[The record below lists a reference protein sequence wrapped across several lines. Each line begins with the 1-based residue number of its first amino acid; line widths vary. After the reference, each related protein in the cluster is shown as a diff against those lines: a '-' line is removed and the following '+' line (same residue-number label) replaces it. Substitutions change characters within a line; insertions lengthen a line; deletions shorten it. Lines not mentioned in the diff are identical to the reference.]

1 MKYQDTP
8 EIALKEIREAIA
20 ERDYEKFSS
29 RVELSHF
36 INRAYDEATEELAKN
51 CEEFHELYPHDLYF
65 QFGSQNIRNYNEE
78 FRETHLGFLDQFIA
92 AYFKNLKEPKKFEA
106 NPVSFAAGAF
116 RKLHKAARSEIR
128 ETEVRDREAT
138 VLVRITGG
146 FLYRRVIGT
155 MDFRFA
161 FRQDEAGQWR
171 LTEVKNVDELTPPIL
186 DVAETFWPK
195 SWDLGISF

>member
-29 RVELSHF
+29 RVELSYF

-51 CEEFHELYPHDLYF
+51 CEEFHGLYPHDLYF

-78 FRETHLGFLDQFIA
+78 FRETHLGFLNRFIA
-92 AYFKNLKEPKKFEA
+92 AYFRNLKQPEKFEA
-106 NPVSFAAGAF
+106 NPVTFAAAAF
-116 RKLHKAARSEIR
+116 RKLHDAARSEIKETVVR
-128 ETEVRDREAT
+128 EREAE
-138 VLVRITGG
+138 VLVTITGG
-146 FLYRRVIGT
+146 FLYRRMIGA

-161 FRQDEAGQWR
+161 FEQDGEGRWR
-171 LTEVKNVDELTPPIL
+171 LTEVKNVQELTPPIL